1 MAVEVEFRDGVQ
13 AVPEHIYLIMRG
25 IDTHSMT
32 KEEAIR
38 ASETQM
44 VKNYLNTTQ
53 RKLVAKHF
61 REHGR

>member
-13 AVPEHIYLIMRG
+13 AVADHVYLLLRG
-25 IDTHSMT
+25 IDTHSLT

-44 VKNYLNTTQ
+44 VKNYLNGAQ

-61 REHGR
+61 RDHGR